1 MKYNVRE
8 MDATTYHQWLEENKI
23 NRVNLESRYIKKL
36 LEYIQQFGYSETDVS
51 LNTIDERTR
60 KNKERGYIPIPIGGV
75 VEVDYMDLTYR
86 SPIGEKRKLTP
97 ISMEIY
103 QFDDDWFI
111 LKFWTNY
118 SSSGEKLNIY
128 LCDQFDSLMKQLDK
142 CFKTFPKIN
151 DPKWN
156 QNIKLEFEKRRD
168 KLLKKA
174 LDRTT
179 KHIMSFTTFKEL
191 DQYEDSL

>member
-1 MKYNVRE
+1 MNDNVRE
-8 MDATTYHQWLEENKI
+8 MDSTTYHQWIEDNK
-23 NRVNLESRYIKKL
+23 NNQVDLESRYIKKL
-36 LEYIQQFGYSETDVS
+36 LEYIQQFGYSETDVNFNPMDNPS
-51 LNTIDERTR
+51 DSI
-60 KNKERGYIPIPIGGV
+60 KG
-75 VEVDYMDLTYR
+75 MDLTYD
-86 SPIGEKRKLTP
+86 PEYDKRKRNLRSM
-97 ISMEIY
+97 SMEIY

-111 LKFWTNY
+111 LKFWENFPENDI
-118 SSSGEKLNIY
+118 SKKY
-128 LCDQFDSLMKQLDK
+128 LCDQFDSLMNQLDK
-142 CFKTFPKIN
+142 CFKTFPKLN